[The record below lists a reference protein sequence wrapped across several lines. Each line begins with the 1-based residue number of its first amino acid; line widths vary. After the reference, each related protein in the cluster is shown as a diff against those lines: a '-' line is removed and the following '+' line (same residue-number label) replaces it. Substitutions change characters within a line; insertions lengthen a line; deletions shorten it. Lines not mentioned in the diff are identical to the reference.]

1 MEQRSGNKDIDA
13 FIKKT
18 REESVTCD
26 GFIEWIP
33 IFDIQH
39 IESLEQSGYSK
50 IYSGRWN
57 PFELSSL
64 NIILKVLKN
73 SKDFDHKFLNEFKIH
88 YKCLGICAIPFYG
101 LTTYPEMSDY
111 AMVIKRATHGDLR
124 NFLRSRKFKIS
135 WKERARI
142 LVDIA
147 KSLNSLHKLDLV
159 HRDFHCRNILVDD
172 NMKIFIGDFG
182 LSGPD
187 RAHDVHLV
195 VDILSKGLRPLIMS
209 SIPKFYEN
217 IMKQCWHED
226 PSKRPDASQLI
237 AKLDEFIELSKNE
250 PIDIIQPSLLIMQ
263 KKPESEFSI
272 NQHHISKVD
281 QALPR
286 ETVSKTNLQKS
297 IKDELEVDEGNFNH
311 SKNESKFWKNLKAL
325 TYKSYINGIKIVI
338 YHHPFVYDLDLD
350 AEIITNDY
358 SEWGS
363 YNSKFIDFD
372 INDLDY
378 DYSEE
383 EIDNNAYTEEE
394 SNYEMEIED
403 ESIYSEDKADLS
415 IGTKGEDIYTD
426 VLEIDLPELE
436 VDKRYAT
443 QKYDFTSK

>member
-1 MEQRSGNKDIDA
+1 MSVNLVAMIN
-13 FIKKT
+13 IKSHLESTKIT
-18 REESVTCD
+18 VMFTNTFFYKKKGEKFGLQQNLSLCNRCGRNVIGKESVTCD

-57 PFELSSL
+57 PFELRETSSL

-73 SKDFDHKFLNEFKIH
+73 SKDFENKFLNEFKIH

-147 KSLNSLHKLDLV
+147 KSLNSLHKLELV

-182 LSGPD
+182 LSGP
-187 RAHDVHLV
+187 VNSKTE
-195 VDILSKGLRPLIMS
+195 VDEDCYLTRQYDYDELSLNNNASYLEEVFTS
-209 SIPKFYEN
+209 DCYNE
-217 IMKQCWHED
+217 EE
-226 PSKRPDASQLI
+226 SKYN
-237 AKLDEFIELSKNE
+237 EFIE
-250 PIDIIQPSLLIMQ
+250 
-263 KKPESEFSI
+263 
-272 NQHHISKVD
+272 
-281 QALPR
+281 
-286 ETVSKTNLQKS
+286 T
-297 IKDELEVDEGNFNH
+297 
-311 SKNESKFWKNLKAL
+311 
-325 TYKSYINGIKIVI
+325 
-338 YHHPFVYDLDLD
+338 
-350 AEIITNDY
+350 
-358 SEWGS
+358 
-363 YNSKFIDFD
+363 D
-372 INDLDY
+372 INYY

-403 ESIYSEDKADLS
+403 ESIYSEEDKADLS

-443 QKYDFTSK
+443 QKYDFTSKGNVMSHVNIK